1 MNNQAQKKRDRIINE
16 MQQIDR
22 LRQGT
27 ISEQYYG
34 TGDNKKGPYYVLQG
48 YTEGKHWSKRIPKDQ
63 INQVRKD
70 IKAGIHLKELY
81 QDFAD
86 ITEQATLKEDV
97 ADSKKK
103 GHGRNR

>member
-1 MNNQAQKKRDRIINE
+1 MNKQVQRKREQIIDE
-16 MQQIDR
+16 IKQIER

-70 IKAGIHLKELY
+70 IKTGVHLKELY

-86 ITEQATLKEDV
+86 ITEQATLKQNV
-97 ADSKKK
+97 ADSKKNDK
-103 GHGRNR
+103 KRQ